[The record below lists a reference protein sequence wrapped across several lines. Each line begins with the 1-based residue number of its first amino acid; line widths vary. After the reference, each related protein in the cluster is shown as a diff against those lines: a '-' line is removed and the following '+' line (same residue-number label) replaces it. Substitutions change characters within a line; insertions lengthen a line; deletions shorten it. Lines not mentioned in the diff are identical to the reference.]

1 MRKVNKFR
9 LCVYLSLVLALLL
22 GTASFSWF
30 DRPHSSTNVSAFKLV
45 DTSAIVK
52 ANSGCSVTK
61 TVSLTL
67 NQGNFDEETALNTT
81 VTPGGVNY
89 YRTTITNTGSLNN
102 NVNLTGLLINGPSTG
117 NNVVCC
123 ITPTKRYYK
132 YNYSTPVA
140 QHVTVPANGTLDVY
154 WYVKNNNSS
163 QSNYVTVPTTITYFN

>member
-1 MRKVNKFR
+1 MRKVNKLR

-89 YRTTITNTGSLNN
+89 YRTTITNTGSLKN
-102 NVNLTGLLINGPSTG
+102 NVNLTGLRLNGASINS
-117 NNVVCC
+117 NVCC

-132 YNYSTPVA
+132 YSYNTPVA

-154 WYVKNNNSS
+154 WYIKNNST
-163 QSNYVTVPTTITYFN
+163 QSCYVTVPTTITYFN